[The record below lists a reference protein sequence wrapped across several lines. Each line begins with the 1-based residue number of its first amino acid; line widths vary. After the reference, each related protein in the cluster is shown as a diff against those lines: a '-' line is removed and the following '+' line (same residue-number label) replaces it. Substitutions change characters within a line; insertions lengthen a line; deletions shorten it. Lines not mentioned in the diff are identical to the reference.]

1 MPSTKFSTFTEMKL
15 DDIRELAAALF
26 SKSCVLDPLP
36 SSIIKQC
43 TDLLLPTITNIVNLS
58 LREGCMPTC
67 LKSAVLSPLLKK
79 PDADFLQFKNFR
91 PISNLKALSKIIEKS
106 IALKLNYLMNNN
118 LHDNFQSAYK
128 VHHST
133 ETVMVRVK
141 DDTLHAIDGNKAV
154 VLLISDLS
162 ATFDT
167 VSHEILSIS

>member
-15 DDIRELAAALF
+15 DDIRELGAALF

-43 TDLLLPTITNIVNLS
+43 TDLLLPTVTNIVNLS

-91 PISNLKALSKIIEKS
+91 PISNLKALSKVNEKS
-106 IALKLNYLMNNN
+106 VALQLN
-118 LHDNFQSAYK
+118 
-128 VHHST
+128 T
-133 ETVMVRVK
+133 E
-141 DDTLHAIDGNKAV
+141 LPN
-154 VLLISDLS
+154 
-162 ATFDT
+162 
-167 VSHEILSIS
+167 EQ